1 MQLPFWIYLKIH
13 ATLASY
19 TGWLIL
25 PHLPV
30 LPTFKDVLS
39 LRWVMRISDSVCFMS
54 NLKLW
59 KAKYF
64 CAVADNCR
72 PSYLNFLLRLRQS
85 RPDEP
90 LKHRNIGEISQQSS
104 QILQFFILKWNMKN
118 DMMNANIDVFISGS
132 KNNILFSLNK
142 FSIQRWILIQF
153 CTLLNRFIVQGWIF
167 IQPFHL

>member
-1 MQLPFWIYLKIH
+1 MLVH
-13 ATLASY
+13 
-19 TGWLIL
+19 
-25 PHLPV
+25 
-30 LPTFKDVLS
+30 
-39 LRWVMRISDSVCFMS
+39 RISDGVLVAALAHLQHGLLQVTDDGWYDQMIHVPNQLF
-54 NLKLW
+54 W
-59 KAKYF
+59 EAKYF
-64 CAVADNCR
+64 CAVAVNCR